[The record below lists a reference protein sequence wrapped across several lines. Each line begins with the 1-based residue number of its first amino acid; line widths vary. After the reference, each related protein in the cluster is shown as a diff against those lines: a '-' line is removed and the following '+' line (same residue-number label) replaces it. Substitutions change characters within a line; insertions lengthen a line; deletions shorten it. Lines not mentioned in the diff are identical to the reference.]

1 MTKKRSSREK
11 TVRVKT
17 AKKRTIAST
26 RWLERQL
33 NDPYVSRAQ
42 TEGYRGRAAFKL
54 IEIDEKINLLKKGM
68 MVVDLGAAPGGWCQ
82 VAAKKGCQ
90 VVGLDILEMDALP
103 GVDTIKM
110 DFMDDNAPD
119 KLIEMMKGEKADI
132 VMSDMAPNTIGHRNT
147 DHLRIMMLVEAA
159 YYFAKDVLKE
169 DGTFIAKVRQGGTQN
184 ELLAAMKKD
193 FKTIKHIKPPASRK
207 ESSETYLIAQGFRG
221 GLFQQ

>member
-42 TEGYRGRAAFKL
+42 SEGYRGRAAFKL
-54 IEIDEKINLLKKGM
+54 IEIDEKIGLLKKGM

-90 VVGLDILEMDALP
+90 VVGLDILEMDELP
-103 GVDTIKM
+103 GVDTIQM
-110 DFMDDNAPD
+110 DFMNDNAPD

-221 GLFQQ
+221 

>member
-42 TEGYRGRAAFKL
+42 SEGYRGRAAFKL
-54 IEIDEKINLLKKGM
+54 IEIDEKIGLLKKGM

-82 VAAKKGCQ
+82 VAGKKGCQ
-90 VVGLDILEMDALP
+90 VVGLDILEMDELP
-103 GVDTIKM
+103 GVDTIQM

-207 ESSETYLIAQGFRG
+207 ESSETYMIAQGFRG
-221 GLFQQ
+221 